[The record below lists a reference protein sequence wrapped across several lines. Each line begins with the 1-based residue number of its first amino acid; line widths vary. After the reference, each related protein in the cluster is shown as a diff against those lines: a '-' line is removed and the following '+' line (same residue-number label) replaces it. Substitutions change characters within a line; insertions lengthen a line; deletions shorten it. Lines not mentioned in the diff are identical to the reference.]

1 MHGVSKSTIHIP
13 SIDLTEDGEFKQEL
27 TLENEC
33 TSTTCKYTFRILIE
47 NEVCSYVIKI
57 NKRFFFFIRFR
68 RNVRNQNLLA
78 QQFIIRNQLHR
89 MLIVEKKKRN

>member
-13 SIDLTEDGEFKQEL
+13 SIDLTEDGEVKQEL

-57 NKRFFFFIRFR
+57 NKRFFFPSDF
-68 RNVRNQNLLA
+68 
-78 QQFIIRNQLHR
+78 
-89 MLIVEKKKRN
+89 VEMYEIKIYWLNNSSSEINYIEC